1 MRKFNVEIQETHL
14 VYVEMYADNKQ
25 DLINK
30 IKKHTHYRNDCIT
43 YRDECEGDDKILK
56 IEEVSDVQE

>member
-1 MRKFNVEIQETHL
+1 MRKFEVEIQETHL

-30 IKKHTHYRNDCIT
+30 IKDHTHYHEDCIT

-56 IEEVSDVQE
+56 IREVSDQ